1 MPLEGT
7 YLEWVDISALG
18 ANSRTVQASLKE
30 HEKVWLNTGM
40 NNGEDAGRHYLRIN
54 IACPRSRLA
63 EGLKRIEAG
72 LKRLK
77 TA

>member
-18 ANSRTVQASLKE
+18 ADSRTVQASLKE

-40 NNGEDAGRHYLRIN
+40 NYGEDAGRHYLR
-54 IACPRSRLA
+54 SHLA

>member
-1 MPLEGT
+1 M
-7 YLEWVDISALG
+7 
-18 ANSRTVQASLKE
+18 
-30 HEKVWLNTGM
+30 WLNAGM
-40 NNGEDAGRHYLRIN
+40 NYGEDAGRHYLRIN
-54 IACPRSRLA
+54 IACPRSRLT

>member
-18 ANSRTVQASLKE
+18 ADSRTVQASLKE
-30 HEKVWLNTGM
+30 VWLNTGM
-40 NNGEDAGRHYLRIN
+40 NYGEDAGRHYLRIN

>member
-18 ANSRTVQASLKE
+18 ADSRTVQASLKE
-30 HEKVWLNTGM
+30 HKKVWLNTGM
-40 NNGEDAGRHYLRIN
+40 NYGEDAGRHYLRIN

-77 TA
+77 PA